1 MLFVGVLKVDK
12 AEYLKRL
19 YENRFDSQQQ
29 KSKLRLWQALIQDFL
44 QKFVPPDA
52 VILDIAGGYCEFI
65 NQVSASSKYL
75 IDLNPDC
82 RLFAS
87 PDINIMNI
95 DILESAHREHVKD
108 DFFDVIFVSNFFE
121 HLADQD
127 QLFEVLNFCFQKLKP
142 GGSLLVIQPNFKYAY
157 KEYFDFIDHYLPITH
172 QSLLEVLKALD
183 FQIDTLIPRFL
194 PFSTKG
200 RPSAVWLLRLYL
212 RLPIAWQILGGQM
225 FVQASKP
232 VQPYR

>member
-1 MLFVGVLKVDK
+1 MDK

-29 KSKLRLWQALIQDFL
+29 KSKLLLWKALIQDFL
-44 QKFVPPDA
+44 QPYVPKNG
-52 VILDIAGGYCEFI
+52 VVLDIAGGYCEFI

-95 DILESAHREHVKD
+95 DILDIHHQEQVEN
-108 DFFDVIFVSNFFE
+108 DFFDTIFVSNFFE
-121 HLADQD
+121 HLANQD
-127 QLFEVLNFCFQKLKP
+127 QLFEVLDFCFRKLKP
-142 GGSLLVIQPNFKYAY
+142 GGSLLVIQPNFKYSY

-212 RLPIAWQILGGQM
+212 KLPIAWKLLGGQM

-232 VQPYR
+232 VRLLQ